1 MDTIGPLA
9 LELMHQPP
17 GGTAMS
23 DFWQPFMTFVNV
35 VPIVVVV
42 RLALRRWLPGERSL
56 ILACLAGGAL
66 ASLVEPLVDHVAL
79 VWFAQE
85 NQWTMLKVFGRN
97 TPWFILPCY
106 VWYIGG
112 QVMLTLW
119 LIRRG
124 LTMKQLYLVYGAF
137 VLTNVLMEVPA
148 IATDVYAY
156 YGPQPF
162 KIAGLPLWFQSMN
175 AASPI
180 IGAALLHLLGSKRG
194 WHPALAIAIVPSAH
208 VVSNAVAGWPMWTAL
223 NSTDS
228 LAVTYPLA
236 LVTIALA
243 SLTVYLVG
251 LGVTQPAPAPLH
263 STRQILGQQ
272 RDETGPGIPA
282 GRSRNCV

>member
-1 MDTIGPLA
+1 MTGSLA

-17 GGTAMS
+17 DAWAMN

-35 VPIVVVV
+35 IPIVAVVWF
-42 RLALRRWLPGERSL
+42 ALRRWLPGEHRL
-56 ILACLAGGAL
+56 ILACLIGGGV
-66 ASLVEPLVDHVAL
+66 ASLVEPMVDHIAL

-112 QVMLTLW
+112 QVMLMLW
-119 LIRRG
+119 LLRRG

-137 VLTNVLMEVPA
+137 VLTNVAMEIPA
-148 IATDVYAY
+148 IAADVYRY

-162 KIAGLPLWFQSMN
+162 KIAGLPIWFQSMN

-180 IGAALLHLLGSKRG
+180 IGAALLHRLGAKRG
-194 WHPALAIAIVPSAH
+194 WHPALAAVVVPSAH
-208 VVSNAVAGWPMWTAL
+208 VLSNAVAGWPMWTAL

-228 LAVTYPLA
+228 LAITYPVA

-243 SLTVYLVG
+243 SLVVYLVG
-251 LGVTQPAPAPLH
+251 LTVTEEATAVTPATDGADRREEARRQPTTAGVA
-263 STRQILGQQ
+263 
-272 RDETGPGIPA
+272 
-282 GRSRNCV
+282 

>member
-1 MDTIGPLA
+1 MRTIGPLA
-9 LELMHQPP
+9 LEFMHQPP
-17 GGTAMS
+17 GGTVMS

-35 VPIVVVV
+35 LPIVAVI
-42 RLALRRWLPGERSL
+42 RLALRRWLPGERAL
-56 ILACLAGGAL
+56 ILACLTGGAV
-66 ASLVEPLVDHVAL
+66 ASLIEPLVDHIAL

-148 IATDVYAY
+148 IAADVYAY

-194 WHPALAIAIVPSAH
+194 WHPALAVAVVPSAH
-208 VVSNAVAGWPMWTAL
+208 IVSNAVAGWPMWTAL

-236 LVTIALA
+236 LVTIGLA

-251 LGVTQPAPAPLH
+251 LGVTKPAPAPLH
-263 STRQILGQQ
+263 SAAP
-272 RDETGPGIPA
+272 RDETGPGMPA
-282 GRSRNCV
+282 GLRNR